1 MDSRLRGNDNQI
13 IMLINP
19 NIAIIEALPGVGGD
33 ESKLWMQELIMSYLK
48 FAQKKQFK
56 FSYLDDNT
64 LMIKGENAYKLF
76 KNETGVHRV
85 QRTPQTERKGRIH
98 TSTCIIVVLPQILQS
113 EVRLNPTDLDW
124 QFYRAGGHGG
134 QNVNKVSTAVR
145 LTHKPTGIVVTASRE
160 RYQEANRQIAVN
172 LLQGKLYQLEEEK
185 KRGAMVS
192 YVQNIGTGERAD
204 KIRTYNFPQNRLTDH
219 RLNKSYHNLE
229 DIIENGKWEKVF
241 GL

>member
-1 MDSRLRGNDNQI
+1 MQ
-13 IMLINP
+13 INP
-19 NIAIIEALPGVGGD
+19 NIVIIEALPGVGGD
-33 ESKLWMQELIMSYLK
+33 ESKLWMQELLMSYFK
-48 FAQKKQFK
+48 YAQKKLFK

-64 LMIKGENAYKLF
+64 VMLKGDNVYQLF

-113 EVRLNPTDLDW
+113 EVRLNPSDLDW

-160 RYQEANRQIAVN
+160 RYQEANRQIALN

-219 RLNKSYHNLE
+219 RINKSFHNLE
-229 DIIENGKWEKVF
+229 DIIETGKWDKVL
-241 GL
+241 GI